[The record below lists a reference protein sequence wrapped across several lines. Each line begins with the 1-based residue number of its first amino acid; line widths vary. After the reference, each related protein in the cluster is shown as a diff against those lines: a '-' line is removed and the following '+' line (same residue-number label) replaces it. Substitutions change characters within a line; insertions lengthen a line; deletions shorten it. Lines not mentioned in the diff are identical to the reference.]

1 MRFARAFG
9 ISLLKIVVAAMS
21 AAALLSH
28 LCWAAPTTE
37 QPSGV
42 QRNGAD
48 HYGFVQ
54 ASGLQWN
61 HLSSAHGD
69 LPAPGPS
76 LQQTGA
82 VVGDLDK
89 SGINGFVISF
99 RQKPPALVWYRKTTA
114 GWDRSVID
122 KDYLTVEA
130 GGVVY
135 DVDGDGYPDLIF
147 GADWQ
152 GGDVWWWKNPGPPYT
167 PDKSWKR
174 YLIKHGGAHQHHDQV
189 IADFKGTGRPQL
201 VYWNQGAKKLFIA
214 DIPAHPEQVSQWPAT
229 EVFSGKAG
237 ENPGKYAEG
246 VAACDVDGDGQVDL
260 LAGNYWFKYLG
271 NNQFKAVRIGT
282 IGGRIAADR
291 LIKGSKFAQV
301 VIASGDGN
309 GLLKWYECNVDPEKT
324 FDWIGHDLLGR
335 DMIHGHSLQIADID
349 GDGNLDIFT
358 AEMAKWTES
367 RRDPDNPNA
376 EAFIFYGDGKG
387 HFRKT
392 IFAKGIGFHEA
403 RVADLNGDGFM
414 DILDKPNNWEVP
426 RVDIWLQVRRQK

>member
-1 MRFARAFG
+1 MRIARG
-9 ISLLKIVVAAMS
+9 LRISFLRAVVSALS
-21 AAALLSH
+21 AASFILPCSAGQTDQSSG
-28 LCWAAPTTE
+28 E
-37 QPSGV
+37 Q
-42 QRNGAD
+42 QNGAD
-48 HYGFVQ
+48 HYGLVE
-54 ASGLQWN
+54 ASGLLWN

-69 LPAPGPS
+69 LPVPGPS

-89 SGINGFVISF
+89 SGVNGFVLSF
-99 RQKPPALVWYRKTTA
+99 RQKPPALVWYRKTQA
-114 GWDRSVID
+114 GWERSIID
-122 KDYLTVEA
+122 KDYLTLEA
-130 GGVVY
+130 GGVVF

-167 PDKSWKR
+167 QDKPWKR

-214 DIPAHPEQVSQWPAT
+214 DIPAHPEQASQWPAT
-229 EVFSGKAG
+229 EVFTGDAG

-246 VAACDVDGDGQVDL
+246 VAACDVDGDGRVDL

-271 NNQFKAVRIGT
+271 NNQFKPIRIGT
-282 IGGRIAADR
+282 IGGRVAADR

-309 GLLKWYECNVDPEKT
+309 GPLKWYECKGDPEKT
-324 FDWIGHDLLGR
+324 SDWVGHDLLGR
-335 DMIHGHSLQIADID
+335 DMIHAHSLQVADVD

-358 AEMAKWTES
+358 AEMAKWTEK
-367 RRDPDNPNA
+367 RNDPDNPNA
-376 EAFIFYGDGKG
+376 EAFIFYGDGHG

-392 IFAKGIGFHEA
+392 VFAKGIGFHEA
-403 RVADLNGDGFM
+403 RVADLNGDGMM
-414 DILDKPNNWEVP
+414 DILDKPYNWEVP
-426 RVDIWLQVRRQK
+426 RVDVWLQVGRKK

>member
-1 MRFARAFG
+1 MRVAQNY
-9 ISLLKIVVAAMS
+9 KIFFLGLAAAAMG
-21 AAALLSH
+21 AIFGPRP
-28 LCWAAPTTE
+28 CRAAPAA
-37 QPSGV
+37 V
-42 QRNGAD
+42 QENGAD
-48 HYGFVQ
+48 HFGSVQ
-54 ASGLQWN
+54 ASGLLWN

-69 LPAPGPS
+69 IPVPGPS

-89 SGINGFVISF
+89 SGVNGFVLSF
-99 RQKPPALVWYRKTTA
+99 RQKPPALVWYRKSPT
-114 GWDRSVID
+114 GWERSVID

-152 GGDVWWWKNPGPPYT
+152 GGDVWWWRNPGPPYT
-167 PDKSWKR
+167 PDKPWKR

-189 IADFKGTGRPQL
+189 IADFKGIGRPQL

-214 DIPAHPEQVSQWPAT
+214 DIPAHPEQVSEWPAT
-229 EVFSGKAG
+229 EVFNGSAG
-237 ENPGKYAEG
+237 ESPGKYAEG
-246 VAACDVDGDGQVDL
+246 VAACDVDGDGRVDL

-271 NNQFKAVRIGT
+271 NNQFKPIRVGT

-291 LIKGSKFAQV
+291 LIKRSKFAQV

-309 GLLKWYECNVDPEKT
+309 GPLKWYECKGDPERT
-324 FDWIGHDLLGR
+324 SDWIGHDLLGR
-335 DMIHGHSLQIADID
+335 DMIHGHSLQVADID

-387 HFRKT
+387 HFRET
-392 IFAKGIGFHEA
+392 VFAKGIGFHEA
-403 RVADLNGDGFM
+403 RIADLNGDGMM
-414 DILDKPNNWEVP
+414 DILDKPYNWEVP
-426 RVDIWLQVRRQK
+426 RVDVWLQVRRKK

>member
-1 MRFARAFG
+1 MRFARGYQLLLLGMAVTGLIAGFFG
-9 ISLLKIVVAAMS
+9 LPG
-21 AAALLSH
+21 
-28 LCWAAPTTE
+28 WASPAP
-37 QPSGV
+37 V
-42 QRNGAD
+42 QDNGAN
-48 HYGFVQ
+48 HFGLVE
-54 ASGLQWN
+54 ASGLLWN

-69 LPAPGPS
+69 LPVPGPS

-82 VVGDLDK
+82 LVGDLDK
-89 SGINGFVISF
+89 SGVNGFVLSF
-99 RQKPPALVWYRKTTA
+99 RQKPPALVWYRKSPA
-114 GWDRSVID
+114 GWERLVID

-167 PDKSWKR
+167 QDKPWKR

-201 VYWNQGAKKLFIA
+201 VYWNQGVKKLFIA
-214 DIPAHPEQVSQWPAT
+214 DIPAHPEQVSEWPAT

-237 ENPGKYAEG
+237 ENGGKYAEG
-246 VAACDVDGDGQVDL
+246 VAACDVDGDGRVDL

-271 NNQFKAVRIGT
+271 NNQFKPIRIGT

-309 GLLKWYECNVDPEKT
+309 GPLKWYECKGDPEKT
-324 FDWIGHDLLGR
+324 SDWIGHDLLGR

-392 IFAKGIGFHEA
+392 VFAKGIGFHEA
-403 RVADLNGDGFM
+403 RVADLNGDGMM
-414 DILDKPNNWEVP
+414 DILDKPYNWEVP

>member
-1 MRFARAFG
+1 MHGAAVATMGAAF
-9 ISLLKIVVAAMS
+9 LDRPCS
-21 AAALLSH
+21 AAPAS
-28 LCWAAPTTE
+28 
-37 QPSGV
+37 V
-42 QRNGAD
+42 QENGSD
-48 HYGFVQ
+48 HYGLVE
-54 ASGLQWN
+54 ASGLLWN

-69 LPAPGPS
+69 LPVPGPS

-89 SGINGFVISF
+89 SGINGFVLSF
-99 RQKPPALVWYRKTTA
+99 RQKPPALVWYRKISS
-114 GWDRSVID
+114 GWERSVID

-135 DVDGDGYPDLIF
+135 DVNGDGYPDLIF

-167 PDKSWKR
+167 SDKPWKR

-214 DIPAHPEQVSQWPAT
+214 DIPAHPEQVSEWPAT
-229 EVFSGKAG
+229 EVFSGIAG

-246 VAACDVDGDGQVDL
+246 VAACDVDGDGRVDL

-271 NNQFKAVRIGT
+271 NNQFKPIRIGT

-309 GLLKWYECNVDPEKT
+309 GPLKWYECKGDPQKT
-324 FDWIGHDLLGR
+324 SDWVGHDLLGR

-349 GDGNLDIFT
+349 GDGNLDVFT
-358 AEMAKWTES
+358 AEMAKWTET
-367 RRDPDNPNA
+367 RRDSDNPNA

-392 IFAKGIGFHEA
+392 VFAKGIGFHEA
-403 RVADLNGDGFM
+403 RVADLNGDGMM
-414 DILDKPNNWEVP
+414 DILDKPYNWDVP
-426 RVDIWLQVRRQK
+426 RVDVWLQVRRQK

>member
-1 MRFARAFG
+1 MRVPRDYKSFFVG
-9 ISLLKIVVAAMS
+9 L
-21 AAALLSH
+21 AAAAIGAAFVARPS
-28 LCWAAPTTE
+28 WAEPAP
-37 QPSGV
+37 QPSAV
-42 QRNGAD
+42 QENRAD
-48 HYGFVQ
+48 HYGLVE
-54 ASGLQWN
+54 ASGLLWH

-89 SGINGFVISF
+89 SGVNGFVLSF
-99 RQKPPALVWYRKTTA
+99 RQKAPALVWYRKTST

-152 GGDVWWWKNPGPPYT
+152 GGDVWWWKNPGPPYM
-167 PDKSWKR
+167 PDKPWKR

-246 VAACDVDGDGQVDL
+246 VAACDVDGDGRVDL

-271 NNQFKAVRIGT
+271 NNQFKPIRIGT

-309 GLLKWYECNVDPEKT
+309 GPLKWYECKGDPEKT
-324 FDWIGHDLLGR
+324 SDWVGHDLLGR
-335 DMIHGHSLQIADID
+335 EMIHGHSLQIADID

-367 RRDPDNPNA
+367 RRDSDNPNA

-392 IFAKGIGFHEA
+392 VFAKGIGFHEA
-403 RVADLNGDGFM
+403 RVADLNGDGMM
-414 DILDKPNNWEVP
+414 DILDKPYNWEVP
-426 RVDIWLQVRRQK
+426 RVDVWLQVRRKK

>member
-1 MRFARAFG
+1 MRFRRGCG
-9 ISLLKIVVAAMS
+9 ISFLKVVVAAMS
-21 AAALLSH
+21 GALFSLPCS
-28 LCWAAPTTE
+28 AGQTDQSSGE
-37 QPSGV
+37 Q
-42 QRNGAD
+42 QNGAD
-48 HYGFVQ
+48 HYGLVE
-54 ASGLQWN
+54 ASGLLWN

-69 LPAPGPS
+69 LPVPGPS

-89 SGINGFVISF
+89 SGVNGFVLSF
-99 RQKPPALVWYRKTTA
+99 RQKPPALVWYRKTQA
-114 GWDRSVID
+114 GWERSIID
-122 KDYLTVEA
+122 KDYLTLEA
-130 GGVVY
+130 GGVVF

-167 PDKSWKR
+167 QDKPWKR

-214 DIPAHPEQVSQWPAT
+214 DIPAHPEQVSEWPAA
-229 EVFSGKAG
+229 EVFNGTAG

-246 VAACDVDGDGQVDL
+246 VAACDVDGDGRVDL

-271 NNQFKAVRIGT
+271 NNQFKPIRIGT
-282 IGGRIAADR
+282 IGGRVAADR

-309 GLLKWYECNVDPEKT
+309 GPLKWYECKGDPEKT
-324 FDWIGHDLLGR
+324 SDWIGHDLLGR
-335 DMIHGHSLQIADID
+335 DLIHAHSLQIADIN

-358 AEMAKWTES
+358 AEMAKWTEKRS
-367 RRDPDNPNA
+367 DPDNPNA
-376 EAFIFYGDGKG
+376 GAFIFYGDGHG
-387 HFRKT
+387 NFRKT
-392 IFAKGIGFHEA
+392 VFAKGIGFHEA
-403 RVADLNGDGFM
+403 RVADLNGDGMM
-414 DILDKPNNWEVP
+414 DILDKPYNWEVP
-426 RVDIWLQVRRQK
+426 RVDVWLQVRRKK